1 MTGSIPKRAVT
12 GSRPALHLVFTVV
25 FLVGCGAD
33 TDGGAS
39 GTEDMFPRA
48 DFRFVV
54 EDLGGAPD
62 MRLPVDA
69 SVLMDADPMV
79 VDAGT
84 GAFDAGG
91 GAGSEDGSVDM
102 MNPDPPVPPSDPLS
116 EEGSDTDGDGLDD
129 AWEQGAGD
137 ELLLDWQNADTDG
150 DGTPDG
156 LEDFDGDGLTA
167 AQEQAAGRMEA

>member
-116 EEGSDTDGDGLDD
+116 EEGRTRMVMVWMMRGSRARVTSCC
-129 AWEQGAGD
+129 W
-137 ELLLDWQNADTDG
+137 T
-150 DGTPDG
+150 
-156 LEDFDGDGLTA
+156 
-167 AQEQAAGRMEA
+167 GRMPIRMGMVLRMAWKISTATV